1 MFLSFLFCILVH
13 SIQRHWAVILFAL
26 AAGACDEIQTHPIE
40 SERVEGGERMVNM
53 GDLLDP
59 CFKGLRFS

>member
-26 AAGACDEIQTHPIE
+26 AAGARDEIETHPIE
-40 SERVEGGERMVNM
+40 SERVEGGERMVNR
-53 GDLLDP
+53 DLLDP